1 MRFLVDEN
9 VSHRIC
15 PALVAA
21 GHDAVHVSEIGLAS
35 TADEMIVARAVSE
48 DRVVVSCD
56 HDFVQILYASGASKP
71 SLLLTRDVDTMPSAD
86 LAALILAA
94 LSPDLD
100 EFLEAGAIATLTPDR
115 VRVRPLPLRPV
126 DTTSV

>member
-21 GHDAVHVSEIGLAS
+21 GHEAVHVNEIGL
-35 TADEMIVARAVSE
+35 
-48 DRVVVSCD
+48 
-56 HDFVQILYASGASKP
+56 
-71 SLLLTRDVDTMPSAD
+71 DTMPSAD

-94 LSPDLD
+94 LSPELD

-126 DTTSV
+126 GTAST